1 MRLRHNY
8 LLISLNCLTV
18 LLIVNLNCVS
28 SSSLP
33 VNKLVN
39 EALKRQQRE
48 ALAEAASE
56 STTELSEDSE
66 SDLGPSGSVNKVT
79 TIKPT
84 NLSSTNSTN
93 HNKIDW
99 DEIES
104 TWYEFKDD
112 EEVTKKWNDMENGLK
127 KGNFLLIINII
138 TLLSLTDHQ
147 TGLIFVLFIALFRCE
162 SRSQVNF
169 PSNRFNVIRYQS
181 FG

>member
-1 MRLRHNY
+1 MLLCHNY
-8 LLISLNCLTV
+8 LLISLNCLI

-33 VNKLVN
+33 VDKLVN

-56 STTELSEDSE
+56 SATETSDDLE
-66 SDLGPSGSVNKVT
+66 SDLGPSGSINNKVT

-84 NLSSTNSTN
+84 NVLTNSTN

-127 KGNFLLIINII
+127 KGNYF
-138 TLLSLTDHQ
+138 
-147 TGLIFVLFIALFRCE
+147 
-162 SRSQVNF
+162 
-169 PSNRFNVIRYQS
+169 
-181 FG
+181 